1 MLCVLLVNPTQD
13 RPPHTV
19 EANRFVDG
27 RNESIKSGIRRK
39 SSPLLFFSLSSAHC
53 SAIHNRSSL
62 SLAHSLQTRLTF
74 ATAKAQPKN
83 VYSFFID
90 SRSDTSRNI
99 HFSDL
104 LLEATT
110 SVKMV
115 NAKVIVLSALAGL
128 VAAGEYAEPPHPTT
142 HHEVTTTKTTE
153 SHHSKPTTWSHHGNN
168 TVVTTTKVV
177 SRYTTWC
184 PEPTTV
190 CIGSKTYTVTKPT
203 TLTVTDCPCTITE
216 VSGPPSLRRCLLLSG
231 KAKMMRYVNAKLT
244 ARYRLT
250 GPPSPSPRRSSPW
263 SPPRRRP
270 LPRPSSPQAPS
281 SLPAPRAAP
290 LPTASPWPPLASSV
304 PLLCKRLEA
313 RASKSVGWVSRSH
326 ARLRSWTQHSWLCH
340 SLKLMSN
347 TTFVSSSKAKYMVR
361 LSAGH
366 GGGRCCSSS
375 VVARRGPLVLPSG
388 FNSGGGG
395 NPDAVT
401 SRRGVGWR
409 SVLGVVAYISRE
421 GRRAH

>member
-1 MLCVLLVNPTQD
+1 
-13 RPPHTV
+13 
-19 EANRFVDG
+19 
-27 RNESIKSGIRRK
+27 
-39 SSPLLFFSLSSAHC
+39 
-53 SAIHNRSSL
+53 
-62 SLAHSLQTRLTF
+62 
-74 ATAKAQPKN
+74 
-83 VYSFFID
+83 
-90 SRSDTSRNI
+90 
-99 HFSDL
+99 
-104 LLEATT
+104 
-110 SVKMV
+110 MV

-142 HHEVTTTKTTE
+142 HHE
-153 SHHSKPTTWSHHGNN
+153 
-168 TVVTTTKVV
+168 VTTTKVV

-304 PLLCKRLEA
+304 PWLCKRLEA

-347 TTFVSSSKAKYMVR
+347 TQPSFRQAKQSIWCGCR
-361 LSAGH
+361 RDTAAAGAAPP
-366 GGGRCCSSS
+366 R
-375 VVARRGPLVLPSG
+375 
-388 FNSGGGG
+388 
-395 NPDAVT
+395 
-401 SRRGVGWR
+401 W
-409 SVLGVVAYISRE
+409 
-421 GRRAH
+421 